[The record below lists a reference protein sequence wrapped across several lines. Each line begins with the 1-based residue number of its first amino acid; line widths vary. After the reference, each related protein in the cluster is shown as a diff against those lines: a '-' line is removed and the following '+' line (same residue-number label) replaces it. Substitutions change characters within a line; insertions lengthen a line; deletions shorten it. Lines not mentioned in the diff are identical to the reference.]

1 MAATTQLS
9 TADAG
14 SPGPFGWID
23 NNELY
28 CAMEAAVDPQL
39 LRPIAGE

>member
-1 MAATTQLS
+1 MAGPPQLP

-39 LRPIAGE
+39 LRPITGG